1 MPEVP
6 RPNRTRA
13 RPRARIFGVEML
25 FQMTIFLR
33 FQDSHA
39 GTWANTAIEH
49 EDELEHEDDLFPLL
63 HVSFEPT
70 ENLWPAFVDFACGW
84 R

>member
-1 MPEVP
+1 
-6 RPNRTRA
+6 
-13 RPRARIFGVEML
+13 
-25 FQMTIFLR
+25 MTIFR
-33 FQDSHA
+33 RVQDSHA
-39 GTWANTAIEH
+39 ETWANTPI
-49 EDELEHEDDLFPLL
+49 EHEDDLFPLL